1 METPQKN
8 LSKLWHGK
16 SEQKALCDIL
26 NAYKTHPSIKQIERK
41 LNEQNFFRK
50 EKLFFKAATSQEIE
64 NLINCLDTNKAAG
77 IDTIQLKHIKIVDD
91 DLTPLLTVAINKSMG
106 ENIFRDSAKIA
117 SVIPLD
123 KGKPNKNSF
132 QIIDLLVFQIHS
144 QSFTKESLKKK
155 N

>member
-1 METPQKN
+1 
-8 LSKLWHGK
+8 
-16 SEQKALCDIL
+16 
-26 NAYKTHPSIKQIERK
+26 
-41 LNEQNFFRK
+41 
-50 EKLFFKAATSQEIE
+50 
-64 NLINCLDTNKAAG
+64 
-77 IDTIQLKHIKIVDD
+77 
-91 DLTPLLTVAINKSMG
+91 MG